1 MKYYLGLDN
10 GGTTTKAALFDEQGH
25 QLVSAAEATPAV
37 YPQPG
42 FAELD
47 MEQMWQANARVIQ
60 AVLKDS
66 HVAPDDIRAVG
77 VCGHGKGLYLWGW
90 DQKPVRA
97 GILSADCRALEYE
110 TSWRTEGTEKKVFD
124 LTCQHIMACQPAPLF
139 AWLRD
144 HEAEALAKTRYVF
157 SCKDYIRFR
166 LTSEAFAERS
176 DCSGNGL
183 LNLYTREYD
192 ERILSLLGLAQ
203 WQNKLPPLV
212 EATQICGCITE
223 TAARETG
230 LAEGTPVCGG
240 MFDIDACALSAALT
254 DTEHIC
260 MVAGTWSINELILRQ
275 PVTDGSVRMNSLFCV
290 PGFYLV
296 EESSAT
302 SAGNLAWYL
311 RHCVPKMEDIYSV
324 INAEAASVG
333 ADESVP
339 IFLPF
344 ILGSN
349 VNPRAKGSFVG
360 VRAEHTRAHMIRS
373 VYEGIAFCH
382 RWHWEKLRSVM
393 AGEAKS
399 IRLVGGAARSALW
412 VQIFADVM
420 KQPVEVSE
428 VEESGAHGCA
438 IAAAVAVGDQPDLE
452 TAVQAMTHLR
462 EPVMPQRKNAAA
474 YDRKYTLYKRVIE
487 ALDPVW
493 ELF

>member
-10 GGTTTKAALFDEQGH
+10 GGTTTKAALFDAQGH
-25 QLVSAAEATPAV
+25 TLASASEATQAV

-47 MEQMWQANARVIQ
+47 MEQMWQTNARVIQ
-60 AVLKDS
+60 AVLEKS
-66 HVAPDDIRAVG
+66 HVDPRSIRALG
-77 VCGHGKGLYLWGW
+77 VCGHGKGLYLWGR

-97 GILSADCRALEYE
+97 GILSADGRALEYE
-110 TSWRTEGTEKKVFD
+110 EKWRADATEQKAFA
-124 LTCQHIMACQPAPLF
+124 LTCQHVMACQPLPLL

-144 HEAEALAKTRYVF
+144 HEPETLAKTRYVF

-166 LTSEAFAERS
+166 LTGEAFAERS

-183 LNLYTREYD
+183 LDLHTREYD
-192 ERILSLLGLAQ
+192 ERILSLFGQSQ
-203 WQNKLPPLV
+203 WQDKLPPLA
-212 EATQICGCITE
+212 ESTQLCGFVTE
-223 TAARETG
+223 TAARQTG
-230 LAEGTPVCGG
+230 LAPGTPVCGG

-254 DTEHIC
+254 DTAHIC
-260 MVAGTWSINELILRQ
+260 MVAGTWSINELIMRQ
-275 PVTDGSVRMNSLFCV
+275 PVTDGSVRMNSLYCV
-290 PGFYLV
+290 PGFYLI

-311 RHCVPKMEDIYSV
+311 RHCVPEMEDVYSV

-333 ADESVP
+333 AEEAVP
-339 IFLPF
+339 LFLPF

-349 VNPRAKGSFVG
+349 VNARAKGSIVG
-360 VRAEHTRAHMIRS
+360 IRAEHTRAHMIRS
-373 VYEGIAFCH
+373 VYEGVAFCH
-382 RWHWEKLRSVM
+382 RWHWERLPS
-393 AGEAKS
+393 AITGEAKS
-399 IRLVGGAARSALW
+399 IRLVGGAAHSDLW

-420 KQPVEVSE
+420 KRPVEVSE

-462 EPVMPQRKNAAA
+462 RAVMPQQENYAA
-474 YDRKYTLYKRVIE
+474 YDRKYALYKRLIE
-487 ALDPVW
+487 ALDPIW
-493 ELF
+493 ELL